1 MEIVKQRVQHLNKYA
16 TQIPPVMMLAD
27 KTKQEPGLILGVGI
41 IVASL
46 FIIITLGWTILTT
59 IITVVYPAI
68 QSIKALETKGNDDDD
83 KTWLT
88 YWVVFGIF
96 TLLDEFGGIVLSFI
110 PFYFYVKLGFFV
122 WMMAPQTKGA
132 EVFYRNVLRPILI
145 ANKDKIER
153 VIAEVKGSTVEL
165 RKAATDA
172 VREEMSKPEN
182 LMKAANAM
190 NSAQTFATQN
200 LSQ

>member
-1 MEIVKQRVQHLNKYA
+1 MAV
-16 TQIPPVMMLAD
+16 
-27 KTKQEPGLILGVGI
+27 IL
-41 IVASL
+41 ASL
-46 FIIITLGWTILTT
+46 VILFTLGGTILTT

-122 WMMAPQTKGA
+122 WLMAPQTKGA
-132 EVFYRNVLRPILI
+132 EVFYKNVLKPILV
-145 ANKDKIER
+145 ANKDKIEQF
-153 VIAEVKGSTVEL
+153 IAEVKGSAMEI
-165 RKAATDA
+165 KKGAIDAAK
-172 VREEMSKPEN
+172 EEMSKPEN
-182 LMKAANAM
+182 LMKASNFASQAQNIANDTM
-190 NSAQTFATQN
+190 KTM
-200 LSQ
+200 

>member
-1 MEIVKQRVQHLNKYA
+1 
-16 TQIPPVMMLAD
+16 MLAE
-27 KTKQEPGLILGVGI
+27 KTKQEPGLILAAGI
-41 IVASL
+41 LVSALVIL
-46 FIIITLGWTILTT
+46 FTLGGTILTT
-59 IITVVYPAI
+59 IITVVYPAV
-68 QSIKALETKGNDDDD
+68 QSIKALETKGNDEDD

-110 PFYFYVKLGFFV
+110 PFYYYVKLGFFV
-122 WMMAPQTKGA
+122 WMMAPQTRGA
-132 EVFYRNVLRPILI
+132 ETFYRTVLRPILV

-172 VREEMSKPEN
+172 VKEELSKPEN
-182 LMKAANAM
+182 LMKAAGAM
-190 NSAQTFATQN
+190 NAAQTFAAN
-200 LSQ
+200 NVE